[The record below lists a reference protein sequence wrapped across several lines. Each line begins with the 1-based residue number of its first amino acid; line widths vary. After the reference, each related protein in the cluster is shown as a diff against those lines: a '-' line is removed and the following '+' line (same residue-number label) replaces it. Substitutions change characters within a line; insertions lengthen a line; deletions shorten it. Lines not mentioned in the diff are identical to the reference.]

1 MNSNN
6 TINDII
12 CQLHFVLKQLTEIVE
27 KLSSPE
33 NQPETN
39 EKLSRTFT
47 VDRSEH
53 ITFKATSKVLSCVE
67 ELRKKK
73 HYLKKLRKDAYTA
86 VQQHQLARIRR
97 TKSKNDGKKGNRT
110 NH

>member
-73 HYLKKLRKDAYTA
+73 HYLKKIKKRRLHCSTTTSTSKD
-86 VQQHQLARIRR
+86 QENQKQ
-97 TKSKNDGKKGNRT
+97 K
-110 NH
+110 